1 MMKRKYEDSG
11 KKPWF
16 AELNMDTKLKATYGA
31 TVVNELAKLGES
43 RNGSRNVDAIKS
55 SIERTKT
62 EFTQKSAKL
71 ALPTSTRANRDAD
84 TLWNQ
89 SLDLQDDAV
98 NAQTIELCIVY
109 YEKALASARQAYATY
124 KTPVQKE
131 KVQHELIN
139 NYESELH
146 RLHAMLEAKESVSS
160 TDTDEH
166 DQTVTSSFSGDVLWN
181 MALTAENAANR
192 SHVDAEIFSYYERAK
207 SFAEQARVQYLAEAE
222 SVRDLHPDKAENLRN
237 NAQLSLRL
245 AGEYESFL
253 VRLHGNNASKTPAPI
268 DTSLPE
274 PSVQLSEA
282 SFFSSPTNIQN
293 VRTFQNLES
302 LDACTFLNSRLS
314 PHEKLLQLF
323 QRLLDVK
330 QSILL
335 ALDTKSSYY
344 EKKQALFELLQVSQD
359 MTEKLIPWSEPLEGT
374 TKGQEL
380 MLEIAEAAKNVAK
393 GAKNTYTLSSPKV
406 VKDERNRFNT
416 QIKAA
421 HQLDITLREN
431 FAKNNTETHMN
442 MMLTGPS

>member
-1 MMKRKYEDSG
+1 MKRKYEDSG

-16 AELNMDTKLKATYGA
+16 EGLNMDTKLKAAYGA
-31 TVVNELAKLGES
+31 AVVNKVAKLKDHQS
-43 RNGSRNVDAIKS
+43 GSLSVDAIKS

-62 EFTQKSAKL
+62 EFTQKSATS
-71 ALPTSTRANRDAD
+71 ALPTSKRAKRDAD
-84 TLWNQ
+84 KLWNQ

-98 NAQTIELCIVY
+98 NAESIERCIFY

-124 KTPVQKE
+124 ETQAQKE
-131 KVQHELIN
+131 SVHYELIS

-146 RLHAMLEAKESVSS
+146 RLHAMPEARESVSS
-160 TDTDEH
+160 TDKH
-166 DQTVTSSFSGDVLWN
+166 DQAVASSFSGDALWN

-207 SFAEQARVQYLAEAE
+207 SFAEQARIQYLAEAE
-222 SVRDLHPDKAENLRN
+222 SVRDLYPDKAETLRN
-237 NAQLSLRL
+237 NAQLSLSLVEEYKDSLMRL
-245 AGEYESFL
+245 Q
-253 VRLHGNNASKTPAPI
+253 GNNALKAPAPI

-274 PSVQLSEA
+274 PSVQLSES
-282 SFFSSPTNIQN
+282 SFFSSPSNIRN
-293 VRTFQNLES
+293 MRTLQDLES

-314 PHEKLLQLF
+314 QHEKLSQIF

-359 MTEKLIPWSEPLEGT
+359 MTEKLIPWSEFLGSTTEG
-374 TKGQEL
+374 QAF
-380 MLEIAEAAKNVAK
+380 MLEIAEAAKNIAK

-406 VKDERNRFNT
+406 IKDERNRFNT
-416 QIKAA
+416 QVKAA
-421 HQLDITLREN
+421 HQLSITLREN
-431 FAKNNTETHMN
+431 FTEENVNIMQ
-442 MMLTGPS
+442 TGPS